1 MSDVNAIVQQAISAY
16 KANDKAK
23 ARELLLQ
30 AVDLDEHNEQAW
42 MWMSTVVDSLE
53 EQQICL
59 ENVIQINPNNERA
72 KKGLVVIKEKLGMS
86 GAAAPPPASAADA
99 SNPWEGTGFDS
110 NPFSAFDQ
118 PAPPPADPAT
128 HGSGA
133 TGDPTTGEQYDNWID
148 SLGISE
154 GVNPSPPGSAPPAP
168 ANDDPWASL
177 GSSSSGSNPFASDS
191 NAASDSWGSDSAK
204 SSSGSN
210 PFYTTDDADS
220 DPWGT
225 VTGVDPW
232 AASSSQSAPASD
244 PFGTSTPQQE
254 EAPAAEE
261 PPPERESVT
270 ANFEFAEESEPQYT
284 SFDFDEAE
292 AIDSGE
298 LEFGEDDLEDHP
310 FEEDDF
316 SDFDPFADEV
326 RPKIAPEGSSYLELI
341 PAELRSS
348 GGGSNAGSIL
358 LVAVLLL
365 LNLAAVAGLL
375 VG

>member
-1 MSDVNAIVQQAISAY
+1 
-16 KANDKAK
+16 
-23 ARELLLQ
+23 
-30 AVDLDEHNEQAW
+30 
-42 MWMSTVVDSLE
+42 
-53 EQQICL
+53 
-59 ENVIQINPNNERA
+59 
-72 KKGLVVIKEKLGMS
+72 
-86 GAAAPPPASAADA
+86 
-99 SNPWEGTGFDS
+99 
-110 NPFSAFDQ
+110 
-118 PAPPPADPAT
+118 
-128 HGSGA
+128 
-133 TGDPTTGEQYDNWID
+133 
-148 SLGISE
+148 
-154 GVNPSPPGSAPPAP
+154 
-168 ANDDPWASL
+168 
-177 GSSSSGSNPFASDS
+177 
-191 NAASDSWGSDSAK
+191 
-204 SSSGSN
+204 
-210 PFYTTDDADS
+210 
-220 DPWGT
+220 